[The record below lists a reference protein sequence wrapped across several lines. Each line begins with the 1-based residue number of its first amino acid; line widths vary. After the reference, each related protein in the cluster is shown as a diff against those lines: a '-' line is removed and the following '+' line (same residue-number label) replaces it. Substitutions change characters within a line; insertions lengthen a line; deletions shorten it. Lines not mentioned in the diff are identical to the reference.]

1 MKEYITPKQLS
12 QQIGKSARYVQ
23 IRAKKLGIK
32 KRQGKYLFT
41 KSEADAI
48 INEQTNENETKA
60 KNVDND
66 SSYIN
71 QTKSNEQADEW
82 TNEQTNESE
91 IITQEFTAKE
101 YERLQSIIKDYHAKA
116 KEVEMLL
123 DQVKLHQNQS
133 EYFKRSLER
142 KDQQMDKL
150 LETFKQ
156 TTQSIQQRNYIE
168 LNEKQ
173 RNEEGEK

>member
-1 MKEYITPKQLS
+1 MNEYITPKQLS
-12 QQIGKSARYVQ
+12 QQMGKSVRYVQ
-23 IRAKKLGIK
+23 VKAKNLGIQ

-41 KSEADAI
+41 ESEAGAI
-48 INEQTNENETKA
+48 TNAKTNEDETKA

-66 SSYIN
+66 SSYIDKA
-71 QTKSNEQADEW
+71 QSNEQAA
-82 TNEQTNESE
+82 EQTNEDE

-101 YERLQSIIKDYHAKA
+101 YERLQTIIKDYHSKA
-116 KEVEMLL
+116 KEVEKLL
-123 DQVKLHQNQS
+123 SQVEICNNQI
-133 EYFKRSLER
+133 EYFKQSLER

-173 RNEEGEK
+173 RNEEQ

>member
-32 KRQGKYLFT
+32 KRQGKYLFNQN
-41 KSEADAI
+41 EADAI
-48 INEQTNENETKA
+48 ADERTNEDETKV

-66 SSYIN
+66 SGYIN
-71 QTKSNEQADEW
+71 QTKSNEQADEQ

-101 YERLQSIIKDYHAKA
+101 YERLQNIIKDYHSKA
-116 KEVEMLL
+116 KEVEQLL
-123 DQVKLHQNQS
+123 EQVEMSKNHI
-133 EYFKRSLER
+133 EYFKQSLER

-156 TTQSIQQRNYIE
+156 TTQAIQQRNYIE

-173 RNEEGEK
+173 RNDE

>member
-1 MKEYITPKQLS
+1 MATYYTSKQLS
-12 QQIGKSARYVQ
+12 QQMGKSARYVQ

-32 KRQGKYLFT
+32 KRQGKYLFNQN
-41 KSEADAI
+41 EADAI
-48 INEQTNENETKA
+48 TDEQTNEDETEA

-71 QTKSNEQADEW
+71 QTKSSEQADEW
-82 TNEQTNESE
+82 TNEQTNEPE
-91 IITQEFTAKE
+91 IITQEFTLDE
-101 YERLQSIIKDYHAKA
+101 YERLQNIIKDYHSKA
-116 KEVEMLL
+116 KEVEQLL
-123 DQVKLHQNQS
+123 EQVEMSKNHI
-133 EYFKRSLER
+133 EYFKQSLER

-173 RNEEGEK
+173 RNDE